1 MAGSRKIRG
10 FTIGPRLSNPKSVEM
25 HENAALFLHDATHLG
40 KQATAGQFVLFV
52 HAIELSIQS
61 FLHGKGYDLRGMR
74 LGFAHDLD
82 DLLKEAR
89 RVGLAVSEPDTDSVI
104 SYLNKYTRSVIRYD
118 FAFAMPLV
126 SDVLR
131 VTKALAKD
139 TKPVL
144 SPIT

>member
-1 MAGSRKIRG
+1 MAGSRKTRG
-10 FTIGPRLSNPKSVEM
+10 FTEGPRLSNPKSIEM
-25 HENAALFLHDATHLG
+25 HTNAALFLHDAKYLG
-40 KQATAGQFVLFV
+40 EQATASQFVLFV
-52 HAIELSIQS
+52 HAIELAIQS
-61 FLHGKGYDLRGMR
+61 FLHGKGYDLKDLR

-89 RVGLAVSEPDTDSVI
+89 GAGLAVSDPDTDSVI
-104 SYLNKYTRSVIRYD
+104 SYLNKYSRAALRYD
-118 FAFAMPLV
+118 FAFAMPLA